1 MRKTIVVAALVAAAM
16 ATSAWASPSTGR
28 GINLPAWNKAG
39 ANTYDGTRT
48 RSAFGH
54 SGKKQEVNLRR
65 STGEDRPGPHAPNS
79 QTKPDAKA
87 PKEPAKRDA
96 KAPKEQVKPGAKAPR
111 EQAKPGAKAPKEQAK
126 PSGKGP
132 HDHAKPSGK
141 GPQHHAKPGAK
152 APKEQ
157 AKPGGKRPSVD
168 HGHKVGTPKKV
179 HGGGHNPGRF
189 GQSHRGNFK
198 WHGRGRH

>member
-1 MRKTIVVAALVAAAM
+1 MVGAVSKRVGVTNMRKTIVVAALVAAAM

-54 SGKKQEVNLRR
+54 SGTKQEVNLRR

-79 QTKPDAKA
+79 QTKP
-87 PKEPAKRDA
+87 
-96 KAPKEQVKPGAKAPR
+96 
-111 EQAKPGAKAPKEQAK
+111 GAKAPKEQAK
-126 PSGKGP
+126 PG
-132 HDHAKPSGK
+132 AK
-141 GPQHHAKPGAK
+141 GPQHH
-152 APKEQ
+152 

-189 GQSHRGNFK
+189 GQGHRGNFK